1 MLDQESRHPMN
12 NKSLP
17 FRGALISSGV
27 MAFSGIGDAILY
39 PILPIYGKELGF
51 SAFWIGIFL
60 SVNRFV
66 RILSNT
72 AMANLIG
79 KLGMKRVLIITS
91 IITVST
97 TAAYGLKIGL
107 IGFLLAR
114 ILWGLSYSGL
124 KIATLNY
131 AALAKKNE
139 GLAFGATQSIKSL
152 GAALALLTAPWL
164 IQSLGIQ
171 NGFFLLAAISLL
183 AVLLSL
189 LLPDIRTRVER
200 VKNRKTFY
208 PNPINLLVF
217 TLSIGIDGI
226 LVVVL
231 ADLFYS
237 DYGNT
242 SRLLIVVSSY
252 LLLKRLFM
260 VGVSFVAGLVS
271 LRISTIKLFN
281 TSVAL
286 CLLALILIAGGYLV
300 FGLVMAFVFNAIVVT
315 FTPLISISTDNNK
328 LQAISGVS
336 TWWDMGAALGAFLG
350 ILLIEQF
357 GREKLFLTIASL
369 IATMFINF
377 IVQNGKR
384 NRAIL

>member
-1 MLDQESRHPMN
+1 
-12 NKSLP
+12 
-17 FRGALISSGV
+17 

-51 SAFWIGIFL
+51 SAFWIGMFL

-79 KLGMKRVLIITS
+79 KLGMKRMLIITS

-131 AALAKKNE
+131 AALSKKNE

-164 IQSLGIQ
+164 IQSLGMQ

-242 SRLLIVVSSY
+242 SRLLVVVSSY

-286 CLLALILIAGGYLV
+286 CLLSLILIAGGYLV
-300 FGLVMAFVFNAIVVT
+300 LGLVMAFVFNAIVVT
-315 FTPLISISTDNNK
+315 FSPLISISTDNNK